1 MCSLN
6 DTTKAELTFYIG
18 DQNFAQNM
26 SPSSN
31 FSKVS
36 GNSSRLEFLKG
47 IFLFFFSRV
56 IF

>member
-47 IFLFFFSRV
+47 IFFFFL
-56 IF
+56 